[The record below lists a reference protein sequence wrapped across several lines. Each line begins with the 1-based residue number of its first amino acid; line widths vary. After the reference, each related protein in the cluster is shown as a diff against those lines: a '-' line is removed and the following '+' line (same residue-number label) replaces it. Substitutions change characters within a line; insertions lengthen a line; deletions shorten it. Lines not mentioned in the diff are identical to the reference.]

1 VSVAAVP
8 WQTEIASI
16 RAQRRS
22 PMVLPGLIAYSY
34 ILPMLYIELTIVVA
48 LILLNGLL
56 ALAELAIVSSR
67 RARLQAL
74 VDRQVIGSRRAL
86 ALATDP
92 GRFLSTV
99 QIGITLV
106 GVLSGAFS
114 GATLGLHLAK
124 WFVDLGMRAS
134 VAEALGVGLVVAVI
148 TYFSLVIGELV
159 PKQIAL
165 RNPEKIAVRVAPAMT
180 AMASIASPIVS
191 FLDISGRAVLRAL
204 GYRAQPQHR
213 VTDEEIRSLM
223 AEAETAGIL
232 EPGERAM
239 IAGVM
244 RLGDRPVRA
253 VMTPRRQVD
262 MVDLSADPEEI
273 RRTILESAHSRLPAH
288 TGTPEEMLG
297 IVQAKDLLDAYLR
310 GERPD
315 IRAQVRP
322 APNVPDTADA
332 LDVLNV
338 IKRSPVHIA
347 LVHDE
352 YGQFEGIVT
361 NADILEAI
369 AGAFRTDEGAVEPD
383 AVRREDGSW
392 LISGGM
398 PADEMADRLSVV
410 LPADRSYHTAAGFV
424 LTQFGHLPEIGES
437 FDTQGWRFEVIDLDG
452 RRIDKILASRI
463 AALRRRAAI

>member
-1 VSVAAVP
+1 
-8 WQTEIASI
+8 
-16 RAQRRS
+16 
-22 PMVLPGLIAYSY
+22 
-34 ILPMLYIELTIVVA
+34 MLYIELAIVVA

-56 ALAELAIVSSR
+56 ALTELAVVSSR

-74 VDRQVIGSRRAL
+74 VDREVIGSRRAL
-86 ALATDP
+86 ALATGP

-114 GATLGLHLAK
+114 GATLGLRLAE
-124 WFVDLGMRAS
+124 WFVDLGLPIS
-134 VAEALGVGLVVAVI
+134 VAETVGVGLVVAVI

-165 RNPEKIAVRVAPAMT
+165 RDPEKIAVWVAPAMT
-180 AMASIASPIVS
+180 AMARIASPIVT
-191 FLDISGRAVLRAL
+191 FLDASGRAVLRAL
-204 GYRAQPQHR
+204 GYKAHPEHR
-213 VTDEEIRSLM
+213 VTDEEIRTLM
-223 AEAETAGIL
+223 AEAETAGVL

-253 VMTPRRQVD
+253 IMTPRREVD
-262 MVDLSADPEEI
+262 MVDLTADPDDI
-273 RRTILESAHSRLPAH
+273 RRTIVESIHSRLPAH
-288 TGTPEEMLG
+288 AGTPQEMLG
-297 IVQAKDLLDAYLR
+297 VVQAKDLLDAYLR
-310 GERPD
+310 GEHPD

-332 LDVLNV
+332 LDVLDAV
-338 IKRSPVHIA
+338 KGSPVHMA

-352 YGQFEGIVT
+352 YGQFEGVVT

-369 AGAFRTDEGAVEPD
+369 AGAFRTDAGSVEPE
-383 AVRREDGSW
+383 AVQRDDGSW

-398 PADEMADRLSVV
+398 AADEMADRLSIA
-410 LPADRSYHTAAGFV
+410 LPPRRSYHTAAGFV
-424 LTQFGHLPEIGES
+424 LSQLGHLPEIGES
-437 FDTQGWRFEVIDLDG
+437 FDSQGWRFEVVDLDG

-463 AALRRRAAI
+463 VAGLRRAAV

>member
-1 VSVAAVP
+1 
-8 WQTEIASI
+8 
-16 RAQRRS
+16 
-22 PMVLPGLIAYSY
+22 
-34 ILPMLYIELTIVVA
+34 MLFIELAIVAA

-114 GATLGLHLAK
+114 GATLGLDLAK
-124 WFVDLGMRAS
+124 WFVDLGLRAS
-134 VAEALGVGLVVAVI
+134 VAHALGVGLVVAVI
-148 TYFSLVIGELV
+148 TYLSLVIGELV

-165 RNPEKIAVRVAPAMT
+165 RDPEKIAVRVAPAMT
-180 AMASIASPIVS
+180 ALATIASPIVS
-191 FLDISGRAVLRAL
+191 FLDFSGRAVLRAL
-204 GYRAQPQHR
+204 GYRERPEHG

-223 AEAETAGIL
+223 AEAETAGVL

-253 VMTPRRQVD
+253 IMTPRREVD
-262 MVDLSADPEEI
+262 MVDVTADPEDI
-273 RRTILESAHSRLPAH
+273 RRTIVQSVHSRLPAH
-288 TGTPEEMLG
+288 AGTPEEMLG
-297 IVQAKDLLDAYLR
+297 IIQAKDLLDTYLR

-332 LDVLNV
+332 LDVLDV

-352 YGQFEGIVT
+352 YGQFEGVVT

-369 AGAFRTDEGAVEPD
+369 AGAFRTDEGSAELEAVQRD
-383 AVRREDGSW
+383 DGSW
-392 LISGGM
+392 LIAGSM
-398 PADEMADRLSVV
+398 PADEMADRLSIA
-410 LPADRSYHTAAGFV
+410 LPPERSYHTAAGFV
-424 LTQFGHLPEIGES
+424 LTQLGHLPEVGES
-437 FDTQGWRFEVIDLDG
+437 FESQGWRFEVVDLDG

-463 AALRRRAAI
+463 AAGRRRAAL

>member
-1 VSVAAVP
+1 
-8 WQTEIASI
+8 
-16 RAQRRS
+16 
-22 PMVLPGLIAYSY
+22 
-34 ILPMLYIELTIVVA
+34 MLYIELAIVVA

-74 VDRQVIGSRRAL
+74 VDRDVVGSRRAL
-86 ALATDP
+86 ALATNP

-114 GATLGLHLAK
+114 GATFGLHLAE
-124 WFVDLGMRAS
+124 WFVALGLRAS

-148 TYFSLVIGELV
+148 TYLSLVIGELV

-165 RNPEKIAVRVAPAMT
+165 RDPEKIAVRVAPAMT

-191 FLDISGRAVLRAL
+191 FLDVSGRAVLRAL
-204 GYRAQPQHR
+204 GYRAQPEHR

-223 AEAETAGIL
+223 AEAETVGVL

-253 VMTPRRQVD
+253 IMTPRREVD
-262 MVDLSADPEEI
+262 MIDLTADPDEL
-273 RRTILESAHSRLPAH
+273 RRTIMQSVHSRLPAH
-288 TGTPEEMLG
+288 AGTPEEMLG
-297 IVQAKDLLDAYLR
+297 VVQAKDLLDAYLR
-310 GERPD
+310 GEHPD
-315 IRAQVRP
+315 VRAQVRP

-332 LDVLNV
+332 LDVLDI
-338 IKRSPVHIA
+338 IKRSPVHLA

-352 YGQFEGIVT
+352 YGQFEGVVT

-369 AGAFRTDEGAVEPD
+369 AGAFRTDEGAVEPED
-383 AVRREDGSW
+383 ALLLDDGGQTHRA
-392 LISGGM
+392 LCRA
-398 PADEMADRLSVV
+398 P
-410 LPADRSYHTAAGFV
+410 
-424 LTQFGHLPEIGES
+424 S
-437 FDTQGWRFEVIDLDG
+437 FIAQAG
-452 RRIDKILASRI
+452 RRRPSELNP
-463 AALRRRAAI
+463 

>member
-1 VSVAAVP
+1 
-8 WQTEIASI
+8 
-16 RAQRRS
+16 
-22 PMVLPGLIAYSY
+22 
-34 ILPMLYIELTIVVA
+34 MLFIELAIVVA

-124 WFVDLGMRAS
+124 WFVDLGLRAS

-180 AMASIASPIVS
+180 VMASIASPIVS

-204 GYRAQPQHR
+204 GYRAQPAHR

-223 AEAETAGIL
+223 AEAETAGVL

-253 VMTPRRQVD
+253 IMTPRRQVD
-262 MVDLSADPEEI
+262 MIDLTADPEDI
-273 RRTILESAHSRLPAH
+273 RRTIVESVHSRLPAH
-288 TGTPEEMLG
+288 AGTPEEMLG
-297 IVQAKDLLDAYLR
+297 VVQAKDLLDAYLR

-322 APNVPDTADA
+322 TPNVPDTADA
-332 LDVLNV
+332 LDVLGV

-369 AGAFRTDEGAVEPD
+369 AGAFRTDAGPLEPE
-383 AVRREDGSW
+383 AVRRQDGSW
-392 LISGGM
+392 LISGSM
-398 PADEMADRLSVV
+398 AADEMADRLSIS
-410 LPADRSYHTAAGFV
+410 LPPDRGYHTAAGFV
-424 LTQFGHLPEIGES
+424 LSQLGHLPEIGES
-437 FDTQGWRFEVIDLDG
+437 FDTQGWRFEVVDLDA

-463 AALRRRAAI
+463 AALRRRAAV

>member
-1 VSVAAVP
+1 
-8 WQTEIASI
+8 
-16 RAQRRS
+16 
-22 PMVLPGLIAYSY
+22 
-34 ILPMLYIELTIVVA
+34 MLFIELAIVAA
-48 LILLNGLL
+48 LILLTGLL

-114 GATLGLHLAK
+114 GATLGLHLAE
-124 WFVDLGMRAS
+124 WFIDLGLRSS

-165 RNPEKIAVRVAPAMT
+165 RDPERIAVRVAPAMT
-180 AMASIASPIVS
+180 VLATIASPIVS
-191 FLDISGRAVLRAL
+191 FLDVSGRAVLSAL
-204 GYRAQPQHR
+204 GYRARPEHR

-223 AEAETAGIL
+223 AEAETAGVI

-239 IAGVM
+239 IARVM

-253 VMTPRRQVD
+253 IMTPRREVD
-262 MVDLSADPEEI
+262 MIDLTADPDDI
-273 RRTILESAHSRLPAH
+273 RRTLVESVHSRLPAH
-288 TGTPEEMLG
+288 AGTPEEMLG

-315 IRAQVRP
+315 IRAQLQP

-332 LDVLNV
+332 LDVLDV
-338 IKRSPVHIA
+338 IKRSPVHMA

-352 YGQFEGIVT
+352 YGQFEGVVT

-369 AGAFRTDEGAVEPD
+369 AGAFRTDEGPLEPD
-383 AVRREDGSW
+383 AVRRADGSW
-392 LISGGM
+392 LISGSM
-398 PADEMADRLSVV
+398 PADEMADRLSIV
-410 LPADRSYHTAAGFV
+410 LPAERGYHTAAGFV
-424 LTQFGHLPEIGES
+424 LTQFGHLPAVGES
-437 FDTQGWRFEVIDLDG
+437 FDSQGWRFEVVDLDG
-452 RRIDKILASRI
+452 RRIDKILAGRI
-463 AALRRRAAI
+463 AAARRRAAL